1 MKASWKEGR
10 EMPESFEVYQ
20 EAKECQDQVYD
31 VRCESIEIRG
41 SESDVQENKGY
52 WSIDG
57 VISSQG
63 ISQDQDQLLNEHK
76 ANNNLIINVIIL

>member
-31 VRCESIEIRG
+31 VRCESIETRR
-41 SESDVQENKGY
+41 SKSDVQENKVY
-52 WSIDG
+52 WSI
-57 VISSQG
+57 
-63 ISQDQDQLLNEHK
+63 
-76 ANNNLIINVIIL
+76 AM